1 MGVTQRRYRLLADF
15 ATVHS
20 FLTDTYSID
29 TLNSHLLPQF
39 FEYAHTHPAF
49 NHKLTHR
56 FGLWENDGRLVG
68 VACYEMDIGES
79 FLVTD

>member
-29 TLNSHLLPQF
+29 TLNSHLFSSSLSMP
-39 FEYAHTHPAF
+39 T
-49 NHKLTHR
+49 R
-56 FGLWENDGRLVG
+56 IRRLITNSHASVRTL
-68 VACYEMDIGES
+68 GE
-79 FLVTD
+79 